1 MSGLRQGSEVGEPQR
16 NGLSDRGRKSV
27 SGDHGRHIT
36 GWTGWGPSQ
45 SFHKHKV
52 AGWDWDDHLNG
63 YIANAANKFACS
75 CGESFDVPSYHNCK
89 CGKIYN
95 SYVIGT
101 GGDNHTASIEKYICR
116 EIQVRP
122 DVIVANR
129 KAKRH
134 NLTDPGALGDGEEDD
149 LPTMKPVPQDWRR
162 RNEYG
167 QFSAKRR

>member
-16 NGLSDRGRKSV
+16 HGFSDRGRKSV

-36 GWTGWGPSQ
+36 SWSGWGPSQ
-45 SFHKHKV
+45 TFAKHKV

-134 NLTDPGALGDGEEDD
+134 RVTDPGALGDGEEDD

-162 RNEYG
+162 RNEHG